1 MAYVRAFPEGTRNCY
16 EIGVA
21 KGERY
26 LIRATFIYGN
36 YDGLKKLPEFDLYYG
51 VTLWDAVKFNGM
63 DASTVKEIVHIPA
76 QDIVHVCLVNTG
88 YGTPFISALELRH
101 LKNTSYVTP
110 PGSLSLVFRADVGAA
125 INESAY
131 SSASAGLVIVYF
143 FFGKLR

>member
-1 MAYVRAFPEGTRNCY
+1 M
-16 EIGVA
+16 
-21 KGERY
+21 
-26 LIRATFIYGN
+26 
-36 YDGLKKLPEFDLYYG
+36 
-51 VTLWDAVKFNGM
+51 
-63 DASTVKEIVHIPA
+63 HIPA

-131 SSASAGLVIVYF
+131 RSASAGLVIVYF
-143 FFGKLR
+143 FFEKLRLDELRGAGRVSKLGYKIQCCIGLTFTNKNIIYI